1 MLVSTLFT
9 LCVIGL
15 IILLT
20 VLDII
25 KKRERNKIDDY
36 PRNTRKDLI
45 GLLFL
50 DPEEVPAYKTFLT
63 ILYVSSICY
72 IVGITINFLVN
83 NWNNTLPI

>member
-9 LCVIGL
+9 ICVIVL
-15 IILLT
+15 IIILT
-20 VLDII
+20 VLDIV

-50 DPEEVPAYKTFLT
+50 DFDNAPVYKSLLT
-63 ILYVSSICY
+63 ILYILAICY
-72 IVGITINFLVN
+72 IIGITINFLVQ

>member
-36 PRNTRKDLI
+36 PRNTRKDLV

-50 DPEEVPAYKTFLT
+50 DFDDAPAYKTFLT
-63 ILYVSSICY
+63 ILYVLAICY

>member
-9 LCVIGL
+9 IFVIGF

-25 KKRERNKIDDY
+25 KKRERNKIGDGFH
-36 PRNTRKDLI
+36 KQKKLI

-50 DPEEVPAYKTFLT
+50 DLDDSPAYKTLLT
-63 ILYVSSICY
+63 ILYVLAICY
-72 IVGITINFLVN
+72 IIGITINFLVI
-83 NWNNTLPI
+83 NWNNQLNI